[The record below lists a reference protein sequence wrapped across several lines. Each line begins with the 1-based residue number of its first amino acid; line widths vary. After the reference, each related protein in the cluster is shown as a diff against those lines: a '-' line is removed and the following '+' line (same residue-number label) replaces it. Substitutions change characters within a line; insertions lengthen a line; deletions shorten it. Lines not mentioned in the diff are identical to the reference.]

1 MRTLPAWISRS
12 LSAVGLAVLAAGCGL
27 SAAPMSQGEW
37 AGSAAAYED
46 IAEIPEEAREGGF
59 IDTSVQNTST
69 FGADVDTGSYTLT
82 RRHLLEGQLPATE
95 TVRAEEFI
103 NYFKYSYPEPAAG
116 EGPFSVTLE
125 GGPSHFGQDLQ
136 LLRIGLKARE
146 VPIEQRLPVNL
157 VFLVDVSGSMGGPDR
172 IGLVKYA
179 LGHLVR
185 KLQPTDTLGI
195 VVYAGADAV
204 LLEPTAVSDKAKI
217 LDAIEQLGAGGSTA
231 GEAGIR
237 RAYELAERAKRADGV
252 NRVVLCTDGDFNVG
266 ATGDALISLIESFRD
281 RGIFLTTLGFGMGNY
296 QDNQLEQLA
305 DHGNGN
311 YAYVDSPN
319 EALRVLGEN
328 LVGTLQVVAKD
339 VKVQVAFN
347 AAAVTRYRLIGY
359 ENRILANEDFA
370 NDAVDSGD
378 IGAGH
383 YVTALY
389 ELELREG
396 NTDANLAEVR
406 LRYKE
411 PEGDTSTEFNRPFE
425 RGAVAASFDRASAD
439 LRYAA
444 AVAEF
449 AEILAKHPNSEGARF
464 DEVSSIAQAASPAE
478 PGADRAEFPQLVSK
492 AKSLW
497 K

>member
-1 MRTLPAWISRS
+1 MTRLPSWIPIS
-12 LSAVGLAVLAAGCGL
+12 LSAVVLVLAAGCTLDEALSLDRSGGVAPPGL
-27 SAAPMSQGEW
+27 FTDDGQ
-37 AGSAAAYED
+37 
-46 IAEIPEEAREGGF
+46 IPEEAKKGGF
-59 IDTSVQNTST
+59 IDTRVENTST

-82 RRHLLEGQLPATE
+82 RRHLMEGTLPDPTS
-95 TVRAEEFI
+95 VRTEEFI
-103 NYFKYSYPEPAAG
+103 NYFKYGYPEPAAG
-116 EGPFSVTLE
+116 DGPFSVALE
-125 GGPSHFGQDLQ
+125 GAPSPFGNGLQ

-146 VPIEQRLPVNL
+146 VPVEQRLPVNL
-157 VFLVDVSGSMGGPDR
+157 VFLIDVSGSMHGSDR
-172 IGLVKYA
+172 LGLVKYA

-185 KLQPTDTLGI
+185 KLQPSDTLGI
-195 VVYAGADAV
+195 VVYAGEDAV
-204 LLEPTAVSDKAKI
+204 LLEPTAVEDKARV

-237 RAYELAERAKRADGV
+237 RAYELAEQARRADGV

-266 ATGDALISLIESFRD
+266 ATGNELVSIIESFRD
-281 RGIFLTTLGFGMGNY
+281 KGIFLTTLGFGMGNY
-296 QDNQLEQLA
+296 QDGTLEQLA

-311 YAYVDSPN
+311 YAYIDSPN

-347 AAAVTRYRLIGY
+347 AEAVARYRLIGY
-359 ENRILANEDFA
+359 ENRRLANEDFA

-389 ELELREG
+389 EVELREG
-396 NTDANLAEVR
+396 NVDANLADVR

-411 PEGDTSTEFNRPFE
+411 PEGDTSTEFTRALE
-425 RGAVAASFDRASAD
+425 RAAVAGTFDTASAD

-449 AEILAKHPNSEGARF
+449 AEILALSPFSEGARF
-464 DEVSSIAQAASPAE
+464 DDVAAIAQGVSP
-478 PGADRAEFPQLVSK
+478 EFPELVAK
-492 AKSLW
+492 AKALW